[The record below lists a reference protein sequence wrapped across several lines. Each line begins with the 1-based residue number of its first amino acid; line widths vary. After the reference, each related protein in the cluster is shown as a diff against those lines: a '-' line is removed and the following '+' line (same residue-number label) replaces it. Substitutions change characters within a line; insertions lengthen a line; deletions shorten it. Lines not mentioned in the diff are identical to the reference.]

1 MHAVFCEPP
10 ARPSARKRLPLK
22 KSLFENVSLVY
33 KSLKAIS
40 KNPHA
45 KNPHTKTNTNS
56 NTNTNTNT
64 NTNAN
69 TTSLLPESP

>member
-10 ARPSARKRLPLK
+10 ARPSARKRLPSK
-22 KSLFENVSLVY
+22 KSLLENVSLAY

-40 KNPHA
+40 KNPH
-45 KNPHTKTNTNS
+45 NTS
-56 NTNTNTNT
+56 T
-64 NTNAN
+64 N